1 MPDAPDLTAGEFSLA
16 AEFPA
21 ATRRDWQRL
30 VARVLHGPTASPD
43 GTADPERELATLTL
57 DGIEI
62 SPLYTSDDAT
72 GGLGY
77 PGQAPF
83 VRGRTAG
90 GHRLGWDIRG
100 QYRHPDPAI
109 AREQIMTDLDGG
121 VSSLWL
127 AAGEGSIPV
136 AAIPDVLAEVYLDL
150 ATVVLDAGE
159 HAGAAARLLLEE
171 AGRRGVADGKLRAVL
186 GIDPIGLLAR
196 TGLDTPMG
204 DAAELAARCAADRPG
219 VRAIVVDALP
229 FHDAGGTDAT
239 ELGCALA
246 AGVEYLRALAEAGL
260 PMAAAFGQLEFRYAA
275 TADQFATIAKLRAA
289 RRTWSRVGGR
299 CGVSGEAAGQR
310 QHAVSSWPMMTRRDP
325 WNNILRGTLACFAAS
340 AGGADAITV
349 LPFDAALGLPDALAL
364 RVARNTH
371 ALLAEESNVARV
383 IDPAGGSWYVESLT
397 EALAQRAWVWFQE
410 IERAGGLRAA
420 IRSGMVADRIAASRD
435 ARRESLAH
443 RREAVTGVSEFP
455 MIGETLLRRPAAGG
469 QLQAG
474 GHPQA
479 EGHPLAGGL
488 PRIRWAQWH
497 EELRDRADAYT
508 RSSGAPPTVALV
520 LVGAPRAAAARAAE
534 VTALLAP
541 AGIAAAPAGSAPGA
555 EPGPVSGDRVPPV
568 AVVCC
573 ADDASEDDVTAA
585 IARLRAAGASLVLL
599 AAAPDSG
606 AAAAADEFIA
616 AGMDVLALQRR
627 ALDALEVPQ

>member
-1 MPDAPDLTAGEFSLA
+1 MPDAPDLTVNELVLA

-30 VARVLHGPTASPD
+30 VARVLHSPD
-43 GTADPERELATLTL
+43 GTAAPERELATLTL

-62 SPLYTSDDAT
+62 APLYTPDDGT
-72 GGLGY
+72 GGAGY

-100 QYRHPDPAI
+100 RYSHPDPAV

-127 AAGEGSIPV
+127 EIGAGAIPV
-136 AAIPDVLAEVYLDL
+136 EAIPDVLAEVYLDL

-159 HAGAAARLLLEE
+159 HGAAAAQMLLDTAE
-171 AGRRGVADGKLRAVL
+171 RRGVDQLQAVL

-196 TGLDTPMG
+196 TGLDAG
-204 DAAELAARCAADRPG
+204 LADAAALAARCAADLPG

-246 AGVEYLRALAEAGL
+246 AGAEYLRALTEAGL
-260 PMAAAFGQLEFRYAA
+260 PMAGAFGQLEFRYAA

-289 RRTWSRVGGR
+289 RRTWSRVAEQ
-299 CGVSGEAAGQR
+299 CGVAGQAAGQR
-310 QHAVSSWPMMTRRDP
+310 QHAVSSWPMTTRRDP
-325 WNNILRGTLACFAAS
+325 WNNILRGTLACFAAGV
-340 AGGADAITV
+340 GGADAITV
-349 LPFDAALGLPDALAL
+349 RPFDAALGLPDALAQ
-364 RVARNTH
+364 RIARNTH
-371 ALLAEESNVARV
+371 AVLAEESHVARV
-383 IDPAGGSWYVESLT
+383 IDPAGGSWYVENLT
-397 EALAQRAWVWFQE
+397 GALAQRAWVWFQD
-410 IERAGGLRAA
+410 IERSGGLSAA
-420 IRSGMVADRIAASRD
+420 LRSGMVADRIAASRD
-435 ARRESLAH
+435 ARRASLAH

-455 MIGETLLRRPAAGG
+455 MTGEKLLVRSAGG
-469 QLQAG
+469 AR
-474 GHPQA
+474 PQA
-479 EGHPLAGGL
+479 PGGL

-508 RSSGAPPTVALV
+508 QSTGTPPTVV
-520 LVGAPRAAAARAAE
+520 LIGVGAPRAAASRAAA

-541 AGIAAAPAGSAPGA
+541 AGIAAVTADPARPGA
-555 EPGPVSGDRVPPV
+555 VPGAGVPLV
-568 AVVCC
+568 AVVCR
-573 ADDASEDDVTAA
+573 ADDASSDDVNAA
-585 IARLRAAGASLVLL
+585 VARLRAVGASRVIL
-599 AAAPDSG
+599 AAPPDTG
-606 AAAAADEFIA
+606 PVPAADDIIA
-616 AGMDVLALQRR
+616 DDMDVLALQRR
-627 ALDALEVPQ
+627 TLDALEVPE

>member
-1 MPDAPDLTAGEFSLA
+1 MPDAPDLTVNELVLA

-30 VARVLHGPTASPD
+30 VARVLHSPD
-43 GTADPERELATLTL
+43 GTAAPERELATLTL

-62 SPLYTSDDAT
+62 APLYTPDDGT
-72 GGLGY
+72 GGAGY

-100 QYRHPDPAI
+100 RYSHPDPAV

-127 AAGEGSIPV
+127 EIGAGAIPV
-136 AAIPDVLAEVYLDL
+136 EAIPDVLAEVYLDL

-159 HAGAAARLLLEE
+159 HGAAAAQMLLDTAE
-171 AGRRGVADGKLRAVL
+171 RRGVDQLQAVL

-196 TGLDTPMG
+196 TGLDAG
-204 DAAELAARCAADRPG
+204 LADAVALAARCAADLPG

-246 AGVEYLRALAEAGL
+246 AGAEYLRALTEAGL
-260 PMAAAFGQLEFRYAA
+260 PMAGAFGQLEFRYAA

-289 RRTWSRVGGR
+289 RRTWSRVAEQ
-299 CGVSGEAAGQR
+299 CGVAGQAAGQR
-310 QHAVSSWPMMTRRDP
+310 QHAVSSWPMTTRRDP
-325 WNNILRGTLACFAAS
+325 WNNILRGTLACFAAGV
-340 AGGADAITV
+340 GGADAITV
-349 LPFDAALGLPDALAL
+349 RPFDAALGLPDALAQ
-364 RVARNTH
+364 RIARNTH
-371 ALLAEESNVARV
+371 AVLAEESHVARV
-383 IDPAGGSWYVESLT
+383 IDPAGGSWYVENLT
-397 EALAQRAWVWFQE
+397 GALAQRAWVWFQD
-410 IERAGGLRAA
+410 IERSGGLSAA
-420 IRSGMVADRIAASRD
+420 LRSGMVADRIAASRD
-435 ARRESLAH
+435 ARRASLAH

-455 MIGETLLRRPAAGG
+455 MTGEKLLVRSAGG
-469 QLQAG
+469 AR
-474 GHPQA
+474 PQA
-479 EGHPLAGGL
+479 PGGL

-508 RSSGAPPTVALV
+508 QSTGTPPTVV
-520 LVGAPRAAAARAAE
+520 LIGVGAPRAAASRAAA

-541 AGIAAAPAGSAPGA
+541 AGIAAVTADPARPGA
-555 EPGPVSGDRVPPV
+555 VPGAGVPLV

-573 ADDASEDDVTAA
+573 ADDASSDDVNAA
-585 IARLRAAGASLVLL
+585 VARLRAVGASRVIL
-599 AAAPDSG
+599 AAPPDTG
-606 AAAAADEFIA
+606 PVPAADDIIA
-616 AGMDVLALQRR
+616 DDMDVLALQRR
-627 ALDALEVPQ
+627 TLDALEVPE

>member
-1 MPDAPDLTAGEFSLA
+1 MPDAPDLTVNELVLA

-30 VARVLHGPTASPD
+30 VARVLHSPD
-43 GTADPERELATLTL
+43 GTAAPERELATLTL

-62 SPLYTSDDAT
+62 APLYTPDDGT
-72 GGLGY
+72 GGAGY

-90 GHRLGWDIRG
+90 GHRLGWDVRG
-100 QYRHPDPAI
+100 QYGHPDPAV

-127 AAGEGSIPV
+127 EIGAGAIPV
-136 AAIPDVLAEVYLDL
+136 EAIPDVLAEVYLDL

-159 HAGAAARLLLEE
+159 HGAAAAQMLLDTAE
-171 AGRRGVADGKLRAVL
+171 RRGVDQLQAVL

-196 TGLDTPMG
+196 TGLDAG
-204 DAAELAARCAADRPG
+204 LADAAALAARCAADLPG

-246 AGVEYLRALAEAGL
+246 AGAEYLRALTEAGL
-260 PMAAAFGQLEFRYAA
+260 PMAGAFGQLEFRYAA

-289 RRTWSRVGGR
+289 RRTWSRVAEQ
-299 CGVSGEAAGQR
+299 CGVAGQAAGQR
-310 QHAVSSWPMMTRRDP
+310 QHAVSSWPMTTRRDP
-325 WNNILRGTLACFAAS
+325 WNNILRGTLACFAAGV
-340 AGGADAITV
+340 GGADAITV
-349 LPFDAALGLPDALAL
+349 RPFDAALGLPDALAQ
-364 RVARNTH
+364 RIARNTH
-371 ALLAEESNVARV
+371 AVLAEESHVARV
-383 IDPAGGSWYVESLT
+383 IDPAGGSWYVENLT
-397 EALAQRAWVWFQE
+397 GALAQRAWVWFQD
-410 IERAGGLRAA
+410 IERSGGLSAA
-420 IRSGMVADRIAASRD
+420 LRSGMVADRIAASRD
-435 ARRESLAH
+435 ARRASLAH

-455 MIGETLLRRPAAGG
+455 MTGEKLLVRSAGG
-469 QLQAG
+469 AR
-474 GHPQA
+474 PQA
-479 EGHPLAGGL
+479 PGGL

-508 RSSGAPPTVALV
+508 QSTGTPPTVV
-520 LVGAPRAAAARAAE
+520 LIGVGAPRAAASWAAA

-541 AGIAAAPAGSAPGA
+541 AGIAAVTADPARPGA
-555 EPGPVSGDRVPPV
+555 VPGAGVPLV

-573 ADDASEDDVTAA
+573 ADDASSDDVNAA
-585 IARLRAAGASLVLL
+585 VARLRAVGASRVIL
-599 AAAPDSG
+599 AAPPDTG
-606 AAAAADEFIA
+606 PVPAADDIIA
-616 AGMDVLALQRR
+616 DDMDVLALQRR
-627 ALDALEVPQ
+627 TLDALEVPE

>member
-1 MPDAPDLTAGEFSLA
+1 MPDAPDLTVNELVLA

-30 VARVLHGPTASPD
+30 VARVLHSPD
-43 GTADPERELATLTL
+43 GTAAPERELATLTL

-62 SPLYTSDDAT
+62 APLYTADDGT
-72 GGLGY
+72 GRAGY

-83 VRGRTAG
+83 VRGRTVG

-100 QYRHPDPAI
+100 RYGHPDPAV

-127 AAGEGSIPV
+127 EIGAGAIPV
-136 AAIPDVLAEVYLDL
+136 EAIPDVLAEVYLDL

-159 HAGAAARLLLEE
+159 HGGAAAQILLDT
-171 AGRRGVADGKLRAVL
+171 AGRRGVDQLQAVL

-196 TGLDTPMG
+196 TGRDTGMA
-204 DAAELAARCAADRPG
+204 DAAALAARCAADLPG

-246 AGVEYLRALAEAGL
+246 AGAEYLRALTEAGL
-260 PMAAAFGQLEFRYAA
+260 PMAGAFGQLEFRYAA

-289 RRTWSRVGGR
+289 RRTWSRVAEQ
-299 CGVSGEAAGQR
+299 CGVAGQAAGQR
-310 QHAVSSWPMMTRRDP
+310 QHAVSSWPMTTRRDP
-325 WNNILRGTLACFAAS
+325 WNNILRGTLACFAAGV
-340 AGGADAITV
+340 GGADAITV
-349 LPFDAALGLPDALAL
+349 RPFDAALGLPDALAQ
-364 RVARNTH
+364 RIARNTH
-371 ALLAEESNVARV
+371 AVLAEESHVARV
-383 IDPAGGSWYVESLT
+383 IDPAGGSWYVENLT
-397 EALAQRAWVWFQE
+397 GALAQRAWVWFQD
-410 IERAGGLRAA
+410 IERSGGLSAA
-420 IRSGMVADRIAASRD
+420 LRSGMVADRIAASRD
-435 ARRESLAH
+435 ARRAALAH

-455 MIGETLLRRPAAGG
+455 MTGEKLLARPAGG
-469 QLQAG
+469 TR
-474 GHPQA
+474 PQA
-479 EGHPLAGGL
+479 PGGL

-508 RSSGAPPTVALV
+508 QSTGTPPTVV
-520 LVGAPRAAAARAAE
+520 LIGVGTPRAAASRAAA

-541 AGIAAAPAGSAPGA
+541 AGIAAVTADPGR
-555 EPGPVSGDRVPPV
+555 PGPVPGAGVPLV

-573 ADDASEDDVTAA
+573 ADDASSDDVNAA
-585 IARLRAAGASLVLL
+585 VAGLRAAGAARVIL
-599 AAAPDSG
+599 AAPPETGPG
-606 AAAAADEFIA
+606 AAADDIIADDI
-616 AGMDVLALQRR
+616 DVLALQRR
-627 ALDALEVPQ
+627 TLDALEVPE